1 MKLDSAA
8 KEFIWK
14 AIVDMSG
21 VEFFVL
27 DKPLPHVSGAKC
39 SDADEMQLMR
49 STNPV
54 GQVLFV
60 FFLFLEKRVCL
71 ESLVFDSY
79 QMIIVTLIGTNNCHK
94 F

>member
-27 DKPLPHVSGAKC
+27 DKPLSHVFGAKC

-60 FFLFLEKRVCL
+60 FFFISWE
-71 ESLVFDSY
+71 ESLPGISSF
-79 QMIIVTLIGTNNCHK
+79 
-94 F
+94 